1 MDMLVGFNESF
12 EENKVLLAMNF
23 TTTIVGGTGGD

>member
-1 MDMLVGFNESF
+1 MDMLGGFNESF

-23 TTTIVGGTGGD
+23 TTTIVGGD